1 MAEQRP
7 PEPTQGKS
15 GTPPAGPILAPPGS
29 SPSDASRPEQR
40 LDGRFHIYESNP
52 VPWWIALIWLSF
64 FVFAVTYLI
73 VNLI

>member
-1 MAEQRP
+1 MAEKQP
-7 PEPTQGKS
+7 S
-15 GTPPAGPILAPPGS
+15 AATPDKGDSPSAGPILAPPGS

-40 LDGRFHIYESNP
+40 LEGRFHIYEGNP

-64 FVFAVTYLI
+64 FAFAITYLI